1 MVLDL
6 PGRTR
11 ASLISFREWAYGLA
25 FGVEMPFHSLS
36 SVCTVR
42 TRDAPVEIQMTMMD
56 PRVHKLPDPR
66 FIYKCDRRRIR
77 RVSLFGK
84 GEVPAIP
91 GLPREKK
98 AEAA

>member
-42 TRDAPVEIQMTMMD
+42 TRDAPVEIQMTMGLS
-56 PRVHKLPDPR
+56 P
-66 FIYKCDRRRIR
+66 
-77 RVSLFGK
+77 SLVASSSNFMLTAWLAFQFGS
-84 GEVPAIP
+84 
-91 GLPREKK
+91 LNF
-98 AEAA
+98 